1 MVVCENIKLRSGII
15 GAIIGDIVGSTYEFS
30 AKIPKK
36 FKLFRSGCTF
46 TDDSVLTIAIADA
59 LLHDKPFADAIWEWG
74 SKYTNAGF
82 GRSFKEWKKR
92 RKNDVNAT
100 NNSKGNGCG
109 MRVSPVGY
117 WAKTID
123 EAMELAKETTII
135 THHSAEG
142 IKGAQAIA
150 SAVFMANQRVS
161 KNDIK
166 KFIEDTF
173 GYNLNMTYEEI
184 WKQVNEYDNVNKLRR
199 EREWAENT
207 CPVAIIAFLNSIDY
221 ESAIRTA
228 VSYGGDVD
236 TIACMTG
243 GIAAAYY
250 GIPNEII
257 EMAASYLPQDIID
270 VVNEF
275 DGLELKNKNTPS
287 QLDRWFK
294 KEHILVYGSGNE
306 IVNHTKTGKPLP
318 NNESSAYVASR
329 YFGSKLPLEGISGNA
344 YAIPTVG
351 VSLPDIKEGIQK
363 FIGYVK
369 DNPGKIF
376 LVTNIGCTKK
386 SGHTPQE
393 IAPFFKDIADYPNV
407 YLPEEFR

>member
-1 MVVCENIKLRSGII
+1 
-15 GAIIGDIVGSTYEFS
+15 
-30 AKIPKK
+30 
-36 FKLFRSGCTF
+36 
-46 TDDSVLTIAIADA
+46 
-59 LLHDKPFADAIWEWG
+59 
-74 SKYTNAGF
+74 
-82 GRSFKEWKKR
+82 
-92 RKNDVNAT
+92 
-100 NNSKGNGCG
+100 
-109 MRVSPVGY
+109 
-117 WAKTID
+117 
-123 EAMELAKETTII
+123 
-135 THHSAEG
+135 
-142 IKGAQAIA
+142 
-150 SAVFMANQRVS
+150 
-161 KNDIK
+161 
-166 KFIEDTF
+166 
-173 GYNLNMTYEEI
+173 MTYDEI

-207 CPVAIIAFLNSIDY
+207 CPVAIIAFLNSTDY

-257 EMAASYLPQDIID
+257 EMASSYLPQDIID

-306 IVNHTKTGKPLP
+306 IVNHTKTGKPLR
-318 NNESSAYVASR
+318 NNESSGYVASR
-329 YFGSKLPLEGISGNA
+329 YFGSKLPFEGISGNT

-351 VSLPDIKEGIQK
+351 VSLPEIEEGIQR
-363 FIGYVK
+363 FISYVK
-369 DNPGKIF
+369 DNPDKIF

-393 IAPFFKDIADYPNV
+393 IAPFFKDITDYPNV
-407 YLPEEFR
+407 YLPDEFR